1 MIDTLLRLKTD
12 NNDGDNNKIASY
24 QQDWKTRKANE
35 TKCVSV
41 INELMNANQTQ
52 NKVASVQ
59 STKGELAEFQ
69 ALLHA
74 NLQKFSPQEL

>member
-1 MIDTLLRLKTD
+1 MFCKQTQNTIDALLRLKQKD
-12 NNDGDNNKIASY
+12 EICANVISKLMDQGINKI
-24 QQDWKTRKANE
+24 
-35 TKCVSV
+35 
-41 INELMNANQTQ
+41 
-52 NKVASVQ
+52 ASVQ